1 MLINSKQFGNKFVAS
16 SLSIVL
22 ETQDKIVSTCH
33 GLMTFYLE
41 QGILSLY
48 RPLLKRKYFLM
59 YHLSLTNQKLA

>member
-1 MLINSKQFGNKFVAS
+1 MLINSKQFVNKFVAS

-48 RPLLKRKYFLM
+48 RPLLKRKYF
-59 YHLSLTNQKLA
+59 